1 MEKESRE
8 VVTSKPF
15 DFIDLPSIHEYGSA
29 TFGLK
34 LADCFVAEIYLLI
47 EDLST
52 NYLLHPECRHV
63 ATKTKKYRNII
74 FGSYLIIYRITPA
87 RVEVLRAF
95 HGSRSRKSLKNQE
108 QLELINLFF
117 SPHSLIKHPQ

>member
-15 DFIDLPSIHEYGSA
+15 DFIDLPSIHLYGWA

-34 LADCFVAEIYLLI
+34 LADYFIAEIYASL

-52 NYLLHPECRHV
+52 SYYLHPECPHLK
-63 ATKTKKYRNII
+63 TKTKKYRNII
-74 FGSYLIIYRITPA
+74 LGSYLIIYRITPL
-87 RVEVLRAF
+87 RIEVLRAF
-95 HGSRSRKSLKNQE
+95 HSSRSPKS
-108 QLELINLFF
+108 
-117 SPHSLIKHPQ
+117 IKKSKSIKPD

>member
-15 DFIDLPSIHEYGSA
+15 DFIDLPSIHEYGRT

-34 LADCFVAEIYLLI
+34 IADYFITEIYASL

-52 NYLLHPECRHV
+52 NYLLHPECRHLE
-63 ATKTKKYRNII
+63 TKTKKYRNII
-74 FGSYLIIYRITPA
+74 FGSYLIIY
-87 RVEVLRAF
+87 
-95 HGSRSRKSLKNQE
+95 
-108 QLELINLFF
+108 
-117 SPHSLIKHPQ
+117 

>member
-15 DFIDLPSIHEYGSA
+15 DFIDLPSIHEYGRT

-34 LADCFVAEIYLLI
+34 IADYFITEIYASL

-52 NYLLHPECRHV
+52 NYLLHPECRHLE
-63 ATKTKKYRNII
+63 TKTKKYRNII
-74 FGSYLIIYRITPA
+74 FGSYLIIYRITSN
-87 RVEVLRAF
+87 RIEVLRAF
-95 HGSRSRKSLKNQE
+95 HCSRSPKS
-108 QLELINLFF
+108 
-117 SPHSLIKHPQ
+117 IKESRSIKGN

>member
-15 DFIDLPSIHEYGSA
+15 DFIDLPSIHLYGWA

-34 LADCFVAEIYLLI
+34 LADYFIAEIYASL

-52 NYLLHPECRHV
+52 SYYLHPECRHLK
-63 ATKTKKYRNII
+63 TKTKKYRNII
-74 FGSYLIIYRITPA
+74 LGSYVIIYRITPL
-87 RVEVLRAF
+87 RIEVLRAF
-95 HGSRSRKSLKNQE
+95 HSSRSPKS
-108 QLELINLFF
+108 
-117 SPHSLIKHPQ
+117 IKKSISIKAD